1 MAKAI
6 KITIDDIKE
15 IVMES
20 VTEIQNYQKNVQNA
34 QNVFLKGK
42 SGYNGITH
50 FGVITAENPAN
61 GEVLQET
68 RWLLDDYYANAYT
81 SVRKIVL

>member
-20 VTEIQNYQKNVQNA
+20 VTEIQNYQRNVQNA

-50 FGVITAENPAN
+50 FGVITAENPDSMQVARSDN
-61 GEVLQET
+61 KSYQSMLSKDLKSGHYIWV
-68 RWLLDDYYANAYT
+68 
-81 SVRKIVL
+81 

>member
-1 MAKAI
+1 MQSIRTTPIYKKIFQLMAKAI

-20 VTEIQNYQKNVQNA
+20 VTEIQNYQRNVQNA

-42 SGYNGITH
+42 SGYNGILQRTH
-50 FGVITAENPAN
+50 NQ
-61 GEVLQET
+61 L
-68 RWLLDDYYANAYT
+68 
-81 SVRKIVL
+81 

>member
-20 VTEIQNYQKNVQNA
+20 VTEIQNYQRNVQNA
-34 QNVFLKGK
+34 QNVFLKGN
-42 SGYNGITH
+42 SI
-50 FGVITAENPAN
+50 
-61 GEVLQET
+61 
-68 RWLLDDYYANAYT
+68 
-81 SVRKIVL
+81 